1 MYGSEFSLV
10 FAVSVGHVYLYQI
23 LSPHIFT
30 ETTVFVFK
38 SLLGSPVETIR
49 LSFQFQIF
57 FSQFE
62 QKKDVG
68 SALGS
73 AEPLR

>member
-10 FAVSVGHVYLYQI
+10 FAVSGHVYLYQM

-38 SLLGSPVETIR
+38 SLLGSLVETIR
-49 LSFQFQIF
+49 LSLQFQIF
-57 FSQFE
+57 C
-62 QKKDVG
+62 
-68 SALGS
+68 
-73 AEPLR
+73 

>member
-1 MYGSEFSLV
+1 MYGSECSLV
-10 FAVSVGHVYLYQI
+10 FAVSVGHVYLYQM

-38 SLLGSPVETIR
+38 SLLGSLVETIC
-49 LSFQFQIF
+49 LSL
-57 FSQFE
+57 QFE
-62 QKKDVG
+62 PKKDVG